1 MQACVDDWT
10 KAKYRQQ
17 ELQPEIVNDFF
28 EVFIIFRGNEKRTL
42 TILHPLSPSH
52 SFSSCFSAYLS
63 EKSKE
68 DSLKGLPQWIQH
80 ALNHTRDHK
89 SSSQSSIL
97 EEQPAWLDELL
108 SDPDVNP
115 VGKFHRRSASDSV
128 TLLDGIA
135 DALPGLN
142 PLKDGENSVEDGTCS
157 GLQSN
162 CMYGP
167 NSPRKRDNLTFSE
180 NALVSALSECDFE
193 NPLQYVDD
201 SLCISGINHSDN
213 IDMCASTG
221 ELNAETKMAKRHSGQ
236 RSRVRKL
243 QYIAELERTVNVYQ
257 TLQSELAVRVH
268 LLLQQQVSLSME
280 NNKLKKQVAGFQKE
294 KLIMESQYQSL
305 KKEAERLKLGLAIS
319 PSNKVK
325 THFGSSSAAERAPS
339 LQMLDMGKLNLN

>member
-1 MQACVDDWT
+1 MSRQAQLPPRCPFQKKPVS
-10 KAKYRQQ
+10 RQVHGPISP
-17 ELQPEIVNDFF
+17 LA
-28 EVFIIFRGNEKRTL
+28 RTESYPG
-42 TILHPLSPSH
+42 H
-52 SFSSCFSAYLS
+52 
-63 EKSKE
+63 
-68 DSLKGLPQWIQH
+68 
-80 ALNHTRDHK
+80 HK

-97 EEQPAWLDELL
+97 EEQPAWLDKLL

-115 VGKFHRRSASDSV
+115 VGKYHRRSASDSV

-257 TLQSELAVRVH
+257 
-268 LLLQQQVSLSME
+268 QQVSLSME

-319 PSNKVK
+319 PSNKVE

>member
-1 MQACVDDWT
+1 MSRQAQLPPRCPFQKKPVS
-10 KAKYRQQ
+10 R
-17 ELQPEIVNDFF
+17 PVHGPIS
-28 EVFIIFRGNEKRTL
+28 
-42 TILHPLSPSH
+42 PLSRTESYPGH
-52 SFSSCFSAYLS
+52 
-63 EKSKE
+63 
-68 DSLKGLPQWIQH
+68 
-80 ALNHTRDHK
+80 HK

-115 VGKFHRRSASDSV
+115 VGKYHRRSASDSV
-128 TLLDGIA
+128 TVLDGIA
-135 DALPGLN
+135 DAFPGLN

-213 IDMCASTG
+213 VDMCASTG

-319 PSNKVK
+319 PNNKVK
-325 THFGSSSAAERAPS
+325 THFASSSAAERAQS
-339 LQMLDMGKLNLN
+339 EITLQIWELIFYYLVIE